1 MKSLDELQSQ
11 LLNIRISAANDS
23 LWSLGATI
31 GNRARTALNDAIGAY
46 KYRVSEL
53 FTSGQVTDR
62 AVAIVMPRNTDRVIS
77 VHAVDASGAT
87 RVPIKAYTFLP
98 TTMTKL
104 LRIDQQ
110 VKLLPATE
118 AIRDVEVEYEAR
130 LKEFPPLVAIAAGYG
145 TQAAAMDSAISWVR
159 VTGGSPATVY
169 DSPGYLEITSVTTTA
184 REYLREVVRYEQAL
198 PTGFTGITRA
208 VEGAL
213 MNWSGGDIVSPVFE
227 GPSNAVPTI
236 MASAEASMY
245 HFWIS
250 HRSLYDQWAAVSG
263 LQAIDT
269 EQLLGLVRTE
279 EDRAD
284 RRYRKSKKLPRP
296 GDAQIRRHRP
306 DK

>member
-1 MKSLDELQSQ
+1 MKSLDELQAQ
-11 LLNIRISAANDS
+11 LLDIRISAANDS

-46 KYRVSEL
+46 KYRVSEM

-62 AVAIVMPRNTDRVIS
+62 AVAIVMPSNTDRVIA
-77 VHAVDASGAT
+77 VHAVDSSGAT

-130 LKEFPPLVAIAAGYG
+130 LKQFPAPLAIASEYG
-145 TQAAAMDSAISWVR
+145 TQAAGMNSAISWVGA
-159 VTGGSPATVY
+159 TGGSPITTWE
-169 DSPGYLEITSVTTTA
+169 SPGYFEITPAADTD
-184 REYLREVVRYEQAL
+184 REYRREVVRYQLAT

-208 VEGAL
+208 VEGAPQI
-213 MNWSGGDIVSPVFE
+213 WSGGDTVSPVFE
-227 GPSNAVPTI
+227 GPAHAVPTI
-236 MASAEASMY
+236 MAASEASMY